1 LRDLGIFAAVKL
13 NNLRFPLAV
22 VDCTISDFDFMTFPA
37 GNVVEVGPFAFYI
50 RLLEAPV
57 DNNVLV
63 LVGSVSL
70 EYDVVNSKAVT
81 IFDTRSL
88 NL

>member
-1 LRDLGIFAAVKL
+1 MT
-13 NNLRFPLAV
+13 V
-22 VDCTISDFDFMTFPA
+22 VDCTIFDFDSSTFPA
-37 GNVVEVGPFAFYI
+37 WNVVEDGPFAFYI
-50 RLLEAPV
+50 RLLEATV
-57 DNNVLV
+57 DNNV

-70 EYDVVNSKAVT
+70 EYDVVNGKAVT

>member
-1 LRDLGIFAAVKL
+1 MRDLGIFSAVKL
-13 NNLRFPLAV
+13 NNLRFPLTV
-22 VDCTISDFDFMTFPA
+22 VDCTISDFDFTTFPA
-37 GNVVEVGPFAFYI
+37 RNVVEVGPFAFYI
-50 RLLEAPV
+50 RLLEATV
-57 DNNVLV
+57 DNNV

-70 EYDVVNSKAVT
+70 EYDVVNGKAVT